1 MRNVC
6 GENIIVA
13 EGINNIDFNR
23 IITMNESSTFLW
35 KELQGSDF
43 TVDDMV
49 RLLTDEYEVDADTAR
64 RDAEALCQKWI
75 EAGIAE
81 E

>member
-1 MRNVC
+1 
-6 GENIIVA
+6 
-13 EGINNIDFNR
+13 
-23 IITMNESSTFLW
+23 MNESSTFLW

>member
-49 RLLTDEYEVDADTAR
+49 RLLTDEYEVDADTTR